1 MWNLGNGTDE
11 SVCRAVTELQTERT
25 DVCTHM
31 GKERVGKIGR
41 VALTYVHGL
50 CKHSGKLLLQKQL
63 SLVLCGDLVGGV
75 VRGGRKDPEAG
86 DICTL
91 RAGSHCCT
99 AETNTTL

>member
-63 SLVLCGDLVGGV
+63 SLVLCGDLVGGGGEGWEERP
-75 VRGGRKDPEAG
+75 RGRGYLY
-86 DICTL
+86 T
-91 RAGSHCCT
+91 
-99 AETNTTL
+99 